1 MCVTSSNVCRRVR
14 LLRMRRH
21 VPVPLTTVKG
31 NCWAFHYQTPRYYGQ
46 TLQSTRSK
54 TVVGGGRVEPDMQDK
69 YEEATRSALQRA
81 CGPAGVIEL
90 ARDGSL
96 APAGGGA
103 EAMALKHTQDKPAE
117 KATPRAGI
125 VPEMPAPALLNLARV
140 AVGTLLPHDPHCSV
154 RTLQPHDCC
163 CCLMCT
169 PRAALQPASQ
179 TAGRS
184 PRLPKAAAQ
193 HTQSRVRNAYAP
205 FAFRFR
211 SAAPVLPHEMYG
223 A

>member
-1 MCVTSSNVCRRVR
+1 
-14 LLRMRRH
+14 MRRH

-103 EAMALKHTQDKPAE
+103 EAMTLKHTQDKPAE

-125 VPEMPAPALLNLARV
+125 VPEMPAPALLSLARP
-140 AVGTLLPHDPHCSV
+140 LSP
-154 RTLQPHDCC
+154 
-163 CCLMCT
+163 CT
-169 PRAALQPASQ
+169 ISR
-179 TAGRS
+179 AGRCIETLELMQQLDKS
-184 PRLPKAAAQ
+184 PAA
-193 HTQSRVRNAYAP
+193 RRP
-205 FAFRFR
+205 L
-211 SAAPVLPHEMYG
+211 AAR
-223 A
+223 